1 MNSTT
6 ESPKIVTV
14 LVAAMGGEGG
24 GVLADWLI
32 SASEALDYPV
42 QSTSV
47 PGVAQRTGATN
58 YYLEILPV
66 SRSRLAGREPI
77 FSLTPSQGDVDIVA
91 ASELVEAGRVLQ
103 GGFVHPLR
111 TTLVASTHREY
122 SVSEKSAMGDGRYD
136 GSRVVNAAKE
146 LAQSSHLFDMRA
158 LAWKHGTVIN
168 TVMFGAMAGSG
179 VLPFSREECEKAIRD
194 SGKAVESSLKGFAA
208 GYDHVTNS
216 QARTVEQVPSSGKS
230 VFSAR
235 VAALPEAVRQT
246 VQHGVELTTDY
257 LDSAYSDTYVD
268 RVESILELEGSG
280 GGDFPV
286 STEVARYLALWMAY
300 EDVIR
305 VADLKTRAD
314 RLERVRKEVGAK
326 AEEPVQLTEFLKPG
340 LDEICSVLPTGLAK
354 RVKKSLEHK
363 AHKLS
368 FGLHVRTDTVWGFT
382 TLCALRALRNW
393 RRKTSRFETEQSH
406 IEKWLEA
413 VRSAI
418 RMSPQLGYE
427 MALCGNLVKGYG
439 ETSER
444 GHRSLNTVL
453 SDFHTSL
460 DFNNRDR
467 FSIEEAIQRVRTARE
482 AALLDPEGRAL
493 ARSLGLPPPPL
504 KEQPIR
510 IVRRAKPPEMT
521 V

>member
-1 MNSTT
+1 MNATT
-6 ESPKIVTV
+6 DSSKIVTV

-66 SRSRLAGREPI
+66 PRSQLGGREPI

-103 GGFVHPLR
+103 GGFVHPQR

-122 SVSEKSAMGDGRYD
+122 AVSEKSAMGDGRYD
-136 GSRVVNAAKE
+136 GSRVVKAANE
-146 LAQSSHLFDMRA
+146 MAQSCHLFDMRA

-179 VLPFSREECEKAIRD
+179 ALPFSRQVCETAIRD
-194 SGKAVESSLKGFAA
+194 TGKAVESSLKGFAA
-208 GYDHVTNS
+208 GFDYVTQGPAQ
-216 QARTVEQVPSSGKS
+216 QAASMAADATRRYA
-230 VFSAR
+230 AR
-235 VAALPEAVRQT
+235 VAVLPEAIRTTAQL
-246 VQHGVELTTDY
+246 GVDLTTDY
-257 LDSAYSDTYVD
+257 LDRAYANTYLD
-268 RVESILELEGSG
+268 RVESVVQLEVG

-314 RLERVRKEVGAK
+314 RLARVRKEVGAK
-326 AEEPVQLTEFLKPG
+326 SDEPVQLTEFLKPG
-340 LDEICSVLPTGLAK
+340 LDEICSVLPTGLAN
-354 RVKKSLEHK
+354 RVKKSLQHK

-393 RRKTSRFETEQSH
+393 RRRTFRFEVEQAH
-406 IEKWLEA
+406 IEKWLDA
-413 VRSAI
+413 VRVAI
-418 RMSPQLGYE
+418 RKSPQLGYE

-444 GHRSLNTVL
+444 GHRSLDTVL
-453 SDFHTSL
+453 TDFHKLLGTGEH
-460 DFNNRDR
+460 
-467 FSIEEAIQRVRTARE
+467 FSIEEAIRRVRAARE

-510 IVRRAKPPEMT
+510 FIRRKQPPDMT